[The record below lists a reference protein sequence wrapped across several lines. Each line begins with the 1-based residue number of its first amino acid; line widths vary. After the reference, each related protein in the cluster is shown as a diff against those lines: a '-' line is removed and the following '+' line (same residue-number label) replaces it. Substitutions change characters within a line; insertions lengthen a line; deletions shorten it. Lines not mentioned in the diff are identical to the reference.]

1 MADKD
6 GLKVAKD
13 YHTDVPFGNQGS
25 FHVKGANNTDWGM
38 KRHLSNIFDPV
49 SGNTVMFAF
58 DHGYFMGSTAGLER
72 LDLVIPKLQE
82 QVDVFMGTRH
92 CPAGYQRLLHA

>member
-38 KRHLSNIFDPV
+38 KRHLSNIFDR
-49 SGNTVMFAF
+49 SAAT
-58 DHGYFMGSTAGLER
+58 L
-72 LDLVIPKLQE
+72 
-82 QVDVFMGTRH
+82 
-92 CPAGYQRLLHA
+92 

>member
-72 LDLVIPKLQE
+72 LDLVIPE
-82 QVDVFMGTRH
+82 APG
-92 CPAGYQRLLHA
+92 AGGGVHGYPRRDPHLRFPDL